1 MTNSVK
7 ERIQEDLQKA
17 KSEGGLRAERIRE
30 IVKAAVSEAAA
41 EVSQGTGELKAIA
54 KDALTAVFAVVRDRA
69 TTRTEEMAASVEGVV
84 EGIGEFHREAIAQA
98 QTQID
103 DLQQT
108 LDQTDRQ
115 FEEEVTVALATVDL
129 PEAEATTKTPFKV
142 LIDLVVNAVKEREV
156 FDIFQQRYN
165 HLKQQLAELDGRLQE
180 RYGDRY
186 EEVKS
191 QIETAQTW
199 YANAKTKGETL
210 GNEAKHFKQVELEEK
225 AADLGTTIAQKEAE
239 IKAQLRQIVNSALR

>member
-17 KSEGGLRAERIRE
+17 KSEGSLRAERIRD
-30 IVKAAVSEAAA
+30 IVKAAVSEAVA

-69 TTRTEEMAASVEGVV
+69 ATRTEDMAASVEGVV
-84 EGIGEFHREAIAQA
+84 EGIGESHREAIAQA
-98 QTQID
+98 QVQIN

-108 LDQTDRQ
+108 LDQADRQ
-115 FEEEVTVALATVDL
+115 LDAKITTALATVDL

-156 FDIFQQRYN
+156 FDMFQQRYD
-165 HLKQQLAELDGRLQE
+165 HLKQQLAELDVRLQE

-186 EEVKS
+186 DEVKR
-191 QIETAQTW
+191 QLETAQTW
-199 YANAKTKGETL
+199 YASAKTRGESL
-210 GNEAKHFKQVELEEK
+210 GKEAKHFKQVELEEK

-239 IKAQLRQIVNSALR
+239 IKAQLREIVNNALC

>member
-17 KSEGGLRAERIRE
+17 KSEGRLRAERIRE
-30 IVKAAVSEAAA
+30 IVKTAVSEAVA

-54 KDALTAVFAVVRDRA
+54 TDALTAAFAVVRDRA
-69 TTRTEEMAASVEGVV
+69 ATRTEDMAASVEGVV
-84 EGIGEFHREAIAQA
+84 EGIGEAHREAIAQA

-108 LDQTDRQ
+108 LDHTDRQ

-142 LIDLVVNAVKEREV
+142 LIDLVVNAVKEREM
-156 FDIFQQRYN
+156 FDMFQQRYN
-165 HLKQQLAELDGRLQE
+165 HLKQQLAELDTRLQE

-186 EEVKS
+186 EEVKR